1 MQHCYGNCLCYS
13 HCCMG
18 VLLDS
23 IAKATPYDYGLEM
36 MDIEANLKAF
46 PLISLTA
53 GEYLLT
59 QGEKTDSIYFLL
71 EGPLKVT
78 RDGYEVV
85 VVSDKG
91 AVFGERSISAG

>member
-1 MQHCYGNCLCYS
+1 
-13 HCCMG
+13 
-18 VLLDS
+18 
-23 IAKATPYDYGLEM
+23 M
-36 MDIEANLKAF
+36 MDIEASLKAF

-71 EGPLKVT
+71 EGSVKVT
-78 RDGYEVV
+78 RDGYEVA

-91 AVFGERSISAG
+91 AVFGERSIATDLGRGELQELPRRLWW